1 VVIAKGK
8 RKRMDRDDEGALHQL
23 GHVVRDAL
31 MTVLF
36 EKRTHCRSQYDGDE
50 QRQQQG
56 RNRRRCA
63 QAKKGKGELEN
74 SLMEQAQYRVLERVS
89 SKEEL
94 EGVLAQPEMKSKVAK
109 EELLQHQL
117 LIRYNDFKSVPTK
130 EELVVRSRWAEGHA
144 GRAAEG
150 TRRGTGGRE
159 DQATHRSVGGAVR
172 CTNAEGAW

>member
-1 VVIAKGK
+1 
-8 RKRMDRDDEGALHQL
+8 
-23 GHVVRDAL
+23 
-31 MTVLF
+31 
-36 EKRTHCRSQYDGDE
+36 
-50 QRQQQG
+50 
-56 RNRRRCA
+56 
-63 QAKKGKGELEN
+63 
-74 SLMEQAQYRVLERVS
+74 MEQAQYRVLERVG

-94 EGVLAQPEMKSKVAK
+94 EGVLARPEMKRRKVAK

-144 GRAAEG
+144 GRAAED

-159 DQATHRSVGGAVR
+159 DQATRRSVGGAVR